1 MTDGHR
7 QFHATQSLFS
17 VNLAQSHFNGALS
30 HIYTATYRLL
40 MQHSCV
46 SMQHSRSSMQHSRI
60 CMQHSRIS
68 MQHSRISMQHS
79 RISVQHSR
87 ISVQHR
93 PFLCSTVAFLCSTDH
108 FYAAQ
113 SHFHAAEVALIGHR
127 SVYMWRLGRCPTLFV
142 VSREIDYKPRIEFC
156 RLILAPSLISCE
168 FANLRRSVFP
178 MSENY
183 SSFLKKLG

>member
-79 RISVQHSR
+79 GISVQHSR

-93 PFLCSTVAFLCSTDH
+93 PFLCSRGGPYRPPYILLNGVVIFTDLKRHLMLLITPFLYANCKCTV
-108 FYAAQ
+108 
-113 SHFHAAEVALIGHR
+113 LIK
-127 SVYMWRLGRCPTLFV
+127 T
-142 VSREIDYKPRIEFC
+142 VSN
-156 RLILAPSLISCE
+156 SLNPI
-168 FANLRRSVFP
+168 
-178 MSENY
+178 
-183 SSFLKKLG
+183 

>member
-1 MTDGHR
+1 
-7 QFHATQSLFS
+7 
-17 VNLAQSHFNGALS
+17 
-30 HIYTATYRLL
+30 

-46 SMQHSRSSMQHSRI
+46 SMQHSRSSMQDSRI

-113 SHFHAAEVALIGHR
+113 SHFHAAEVGLIGHR
-127 SVYMWRLGRCPTLFV
+127 KNRMQQLMLLLIQAQHLLTNRNNVAWTTLLYPVFNNLLQ
-142 VSREIDYKPRIEFC
+142 
-156 RLILAPSLISCE
+156 LIIFWCVTDSIQIAE
-168 FANLRRSVFP
+168 FAKCVGKTIQTNNAMHERKQL
-178 MSENY
+178 
-183 SSFLKKLG
+183 

>member
-93 PFLCSTVAFLCSTDH
+93 PFLCSTVAFPCRRGGPYRPPYVQLNFFENRSPLRLTKLLIAENFKEWTFGQFAWIIGLVTLRITTDRT
-108 FYAAQ
+108 Y
-113 SHFHAAEVALIGHR
+113 LR
-127 SVYMWRLGRCPTLFV
+127 KDVY
-142 VSREIDYKPRIEFC
+142 Y
-156 RLILAPSLISCE
+156 
-168 FANLRRSVFP
+168 
-178 MSENY
+178 
-183 SSFLKKLG
+183 